1 MENSIKGFFFGLGLI
16 LIGASGWIALERFE
30 KVPAMCIVD
39 GQLYDQIAKR
49 K

>member
-1 MENSIKGFFFGLGLI
+1 MEGTIKGFFFGLGLM

-30 KVPAMCIVD
+30 AVPAMCIVD
-39 GQLYDQIAKR
+39 TSLYDQVAKR